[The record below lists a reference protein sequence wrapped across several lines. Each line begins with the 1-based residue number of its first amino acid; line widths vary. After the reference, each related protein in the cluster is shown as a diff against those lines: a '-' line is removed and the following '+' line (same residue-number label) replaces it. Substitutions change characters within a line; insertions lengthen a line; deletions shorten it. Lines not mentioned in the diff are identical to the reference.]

1 MVVHVARVLSRES
14 NRPAKKQKGR
24 EHYEKIL
31 QFIGKSFPLLF
42 LGEIIR
48 EKFNQLHGEKSRQ
61 HIFLL
66 LFTFTATSVAVNF
79 PPNFLF
85 ILQLKKTR
93 MSHHKLD
100 FLFFFMLFS
109 VIIID

>member
-48 EKFNQLHGEKSRQ
+48 EKFNQLHGAKSPPGYFSF
-61 HIFLL
+61 IIYFDTNFCCSELL
-66 LFTFTATSVAVNF
+66 SAY
-79 PPNFLF
+79 
-85 ILQLKKTR
+85 
-93 MSHHKLD
+93 
-100 FLFFFMLFS
+100 
-109 VIIID
+109 